1 MFIGGLSWETT
12 RDNLLRYFSQYGEVV
27 DCVVMK
33 NPETGRSRGFG
44 FITFADPNNV
54 GLVLQN
60 TPHIL
65 DNRTVS
71 LQYFFECICL
81 HYLSGDYK
89 LLCGLIS
96 FRGSAT
102 VKEIVEESN
111 PSLWMKIQLFI
122 TYKLL

>member
-1 MFIGGLSWETT
+1 MFIGGLSWETS

-54 GLVLQN
+54 SLVLQN

-71 LQYFFECICL
+71 IFIFFHLFIL
-81 HYLSGDYK
+81 LVHYLSGDSM
-89 LLCGLIS
+89 LQILSPIAVVLD
-96 FRGSAT
+96 
-102 VKEIVEESN
+102 
-111 PSLWMKIQLFI
+111 
-122 TYKLL
+122 

>member
-71 LQYFFECICL
+71 R
-81 HYLSGDYK
+81 YL
-89 LLCGLIS
+89 LLCQNIAVPE
-96 FRGSAT
+96 R
-102 VKEIVEESN
+102 
-111 PSLWMKIQLFI
+111 
-122 TYKLL
+122 

>member
-71 LQYFFECICL
+71 FTF
-81 HYLSGDYK
+81 
-89 LLCGLIS
+89 
-96 FRGSAT
+96 
-102 VKEIVEESN
+102 
-111 PSLWMKIQLFI
+111 SL
-122 TYKLL
+122 

>member
-71 LQYFFECICL
+71 SFGITFSFFLALPE
-81 HYLSGDYK
+81 
-89 LLCGLIS
+89 
-96 FRGSAT
+96 R
-102 VKEIVEESN
+102 
-111 PSLWMKIQLFI
+111 
-122 TYKLL
+122 